1 MTPTDPDLARIA
13 KLQARHQNILIVLS
27 VVVAVSAMVAW
38 KSMSTLHEFNEL
50 QKQSLAGRKPDAP
63 AKTALTRRPS
73 VRPRDAGWMD
83 CPCNER
89 RRRARHRERWARAA
103 RWRCDRSKARLT
115 EEGVSPMPRFELFKA
130 RLGIGMDHS
139 HPSPNA
145 PVCNFVL

>member
-63 AKTALTRRPS
+63 AKTAL
-73 VRPRDAGWMD
+73 RPRAHGISSSLVKIRMRQREARPRTARRSRVRIRLQ
-83 CPCNER
+83 CER
-89 RRRARHRERWARAA
+89 VVSRHPRVGLL
-103 RWRCDRSKARLT
+103 RSD
-115 EEGVSPMPRFELFKA
+115 G
-130 RLGIGMDHS
+130 
-139 HPSPNA
+139 
-145 PVCNFVL
+145 